1 MKSQTLNP
9 LQMFDL
15 GFCIVNFETETVT
28 WKPMQFSPKRQNLVN
43 SFLEKGSLPF
53 NWEETVKRF

>member
-1 MKSQTLNP
+1 MEIQTSNSSK
-9 LQMFDL
+9 MFDL

-43 SFLEKGSLPF
+43 SFLEKGNLPYG
-53 NWEETVKRF
+53 WETIVKNY